1 MQCVIADC
9 RAGYPV
15 ELQMWGIS
23 LLLRLAAMIEPH
35 KFDVIVIGAG
45 IAGAGVSAEL
55 GAGVRTVLLEQEAQP
70 GYHSTGRS
78 AAVFAESYGGESVR
92 ALSRASRSFLTC
104 PPAGFTNTTLLT
116 PRGFLFVARE
126 DQLATLEAFADL
138 PDMRKTGT
146 RLTVAQ
152 ARERMPLLRPEYLA
166 GALLD
171 EGASDIEVH
180 ALHQGYLA
188 MLKRNGGKLVCNARA
203 ETIEK
208 IDGVWRVTT
217 SAGVFEAPLLINAAG
232 AWAEQ
237 VGTLAGVTGIGLQ
250 PMRRTAALVDVPVN
264 EGMDRWP
271 LTIDIDEEFYFKPD
285 AGRLLISPADETAS
299 APCDAVADDM
309 DLAIAVDRIERVTT
323 LDIRRMHSRWAGLRS
338 FVADRTPVAGF
349 ASDASGFFWLAAQG
363 GYGVQTAPALSRF
376 AASQVLGQSL
386 PADLIDTGINPEK
399 LSPVRLQGTI

>member
-1 MQCVIADC
+1 MSD
-9 RAGYPV
+9 
-15 ELQMWGIS
+15 
-23 LLLRLAAMIEPH
+23 PH
-35 KFDVIVIGAG
+35 KTDVIVVGAG
-45 IAGAGVSAEL
+45 IAGAGVACEL

-78 AAVFAESYGGESVR
+78 AAVFAESYGGETVR
-92 ALSRASRSFLTC
+92 ALSRASRPFLSR
-104 PPAGFTNTTLLT
+104 PPAGFTDATLLT

-126 DQLATLEAFADL
+126 DQQATLESFADQ
-138 PDMRKTGT
+138 PDMRKTGR
-146 RLTVAQ
+146 RLTLAQ

-188 MLKRNGGKLVCNARA
+188 LFKRNGGKLMCNARVNA
-203 ETIEK
+203 IVK
-208 IDGVWRVTT
+208 IADAWQVTT
-217 SAGVFEAPLLINAAG
+217 AAGVYEAPLLVNAAG

-237 VGTLAGVTGIGLQ
+237 VGRLAGVAGIGLQ
-250 PMRRTAALVDVPVN
+250 PMRRTAALVDVPHC
-264 EGMDRWP
+264 EGMEHWP

-285 AGRLLISPADETAS
+285 AGRLLISPADETLS
-299 APCDAVADDM
+299 EPCDAVPDDM

-349 ASDASGFFWLAAQG
+349 APNANGFFWLAGQG

-376 AASQVLGQSL
+376 AATQILGHAC
-386 PADLIDTGINPEK
+386 PAVLIDAGLDPKK
-399 LSPVRLQGTI
+399 LSPARFQGIY